1 MNVAVVSRIIAR
13 YLSGALVSYGAVS
26 PEVGADLAMDPDVA
40 LVLGAIIGA
49 ATEGIYTWAKKRG
62 YAT

>member
-1 MNVAVVSRIIAR
+1 MNVAVVSRIVAR
-13 YLSGALVSYGAVS
+13 YLSGALASYGLVS
-26 PEVGADLAMDPDVA
+26 PEVGAELAMDPDVA

-49 ATEGIYTWAKKRG
+49 VTEGIYAWVKQRG

>member
-1 MNVAVVSRIIAR
+1 MNVAVISRIIAR
-13 YLSGALVSYGAVS
+13 YLSGALVSYGAIS
-26 PEVGADLAMDPDVA
+26 PEVGANLAIDPDVA

-62 YAT
+62 WAT

>member
-1 MNVAVVSRIIAR
+1 MNIAVISRIIAR

-49 ATEGIYTWAKKRG
+49 ATEGIYTWAKKMG